1 MEKRADFT
9 RLSQILTIV
18 LAVIILGTIGYFSYV
33 ITVPQG
39 QKPFTE
45 FYILGSEGKAHNYPK
60 QLKVGEEVSLTLGII
75 NREQKTTSY
84 QVEIKIAGATSNT
97 LKPIVLE
104 HDEKLE
110 QLTSFTP
117 ETSGD
122 NQTIDFLLY
131 QEGQTT
137 PCGTLRL
144 WVDIEE

>member
-1 MEKRADFT
+1 MEKPASST
-9 RLSQILTIV
+9 GLSHILTIV

-60 QLKVGEEVSLTLGII
+60 QLKVGEEASLILGII

-84 QVEIKIAGATSNT
+84 QVEVKIAGVSNNK
-97 LKPIVLE
+97 LGPVILE

-110 QLTSFTP
+110 QLISFTP
-117 ETSGD
+117 EASGD
-122 NQTIDFLLY
+122 NQTVDFLLY
-131 QEGQTT
+131 KQGQSTAYES
-137 PCGTLRL
+137 LL
-144 WVDIEE
+144 LQVDVDK

>member
-1 MEKRADFT
+1 MEKPAGST
-9 RLSQILTIV
+9 RLNKTLTIV

-39 QKPFTE
+39 QEPFTE

-75 NREQKTTSY
+75 NQEKKTTSY
-84 QVEIKIAGATSNT
+84 HVEIRIAGATSNT

-104 HDEKLE
+104 RDEKFE
-110 QLTSFTP
+110 QLVSFTP

-122 NQTIDFLLY
+122 NQTVEFLLY
-131 QEGQTT
+131 KQGQTAAYES
-137 PCGTLRL
+137 LLL
-144 WVDIEE
+144 WVAIEE